1 MKNEDV
7 VSKNSVHV
15 RVRDFL
21 APPALLEPTTLR
33 LQKLRLCSGNS
44 AFTWATLAVPG
55 ISSPAGM
62 DDTSPWNMVVS
73 RARKLTSETPCSGGK
88 NGTPSSRPAGG
99 VPFSSEQPRHA
110 TVRGGVVRAKRKTKE
125 KADYR
130 MVVCFSLAPPVGLE
144 PTTLRLTAACSAD

>member
-1 MKNEDV
+1 MKMAHMQAIKYEAE
-7 VSKNSVHV
+7 
-15 RVRDFL
+15 R
-21 APPALLEPTTLR
+21 ATLR
-33 LQKLRLCSGNS
+33 QTKLRRYGRSS
-44 AFTWATLAVPG
+44 EHTQPTLAVPG
-55 ISSPAGM
+55 ISPPTGV

-99 VPFSSEQPRHA
+99 VPFSSEQPRHT

>member
-1 MKNEDV
+1 M
-7 VSKNSVHV
+7 
-15 RVRDFL
+15 
-21 APPALLEPTTLR
+21 APPALLERATLHR
-33 LQKLRLCSGNS
+33 TKLRLRGGSPP
-44 AFTWATLAVPG
+44 FIRATLAVPG
-55 ISSPAGM
+55 ISSPAGV

-99 VPFSSEQPRHA
+99 VPFSSEQPRHT